1 MVRVAYYGEEGSYS
15 EEGARRYFGN
25 KGDFMPCG
33 TFSAVIKMTGK
44 GADYGVMPVENS
56 IEGTVSQAYDLI
68 ASSRLSVVGEVKLR
82 VKHELIANKGVSIKD
97 VRYVYSHQQALGQ
110 CARYIDRKGFIALPF
125 HDTAGSVRMLKEKG
139 YRDSAAIASGRAAR
153 IYNMDILDRAIETDK
168 RNYTRFLVVG
178 KKAAAPAGEC
188 KTSVVFRIKHVAG
201 SLYKAI
207 GCFANNGINLTYI
220 QSRPA
225 AGRPWEYSFFVD
237 MEGSSSDKSVRKALE
252 ELKSYALFVKVLGS
266 YKAAKNPALP
276 R

>member
-1 MVRVAYYGEEGSYS
+1 
-15 EEGARRYFGN
+15 
-25 KGDFMPCG
+25 
-33 TFSAVIKMTGK
+33 
-44 GADYGVMPVENS
+44 
-56 IEGTVSQAYDLI
+56 
-68 ASSRLSVVGEVKLR
+68 
-82 VKHELIANKGVSIKD
+82 
-97 VRYVYSHQQALGQ
+97 
-110 CARYIDRKGFIALPF
+110 
-125 HDTAGSVRMLKEKG
+125 
-139 YRDSAAIASGRAAR
+139 
-153 IYNMDILDRAIETDK
+153 MDILDRAIETDK